1 MDGKDLLR
9 RLRQL
14 LNEDTD
20 SGWLDT
26 HTSYDFLY
34 EAAKTTVDRLGCLKS
49 SQSITTVAEDDEY
62 NLNPDFMR
70 LIITLDYTMEV
81 TTVF

>member
-20 SGWLDT
+20 SGWMDT
-26 HTSYDFLY
+26 QNVL
-34 EAAKTTVDRLGCLKS
+34 
-49 SQSITTVAEDDEY
+49 
-62 NLNPDFMR
+62 
-70 LIITLDYTMEV
+70 
-81 TTVF
+81 